1 MYAILRPRTQE
12 GQARAAN
19 LILPG
24 QPFPVPGPYI
34 QQKRTLDIFALDLK
48 KKKKKKEKKKKKTSQ
63 EDKPEESEPAGV
75 SKSGS

>member
-48 KKKKKKEKKKKKTSQ
+48 KKKKKKEKKKKKDIPGGQARGERTCR
-63 EDKPEESEPAGV
+63 GI
-75 SKSGS
+75 

>member
-48 KKKKKKEKKKKKTSQ
+48 KKKKKTSQ